1 MDQKTINAINHQ
13 VYQKYPEVRGAAP
26 KVKDQAAGTY
36 LLIYEGMAK
45 TADGH
50 PMRRTVRAVVTE
62 SGKITKL
69 TSSK

>member
-1 MDQKTINAINHQ
+1 MEQKILNAVNRQ

-26 KVKDQAAGTY
+26 KVKVQAAGTY
-36 LLIYEGMAK
+36 LLIYEGEAK

-50 PMRRTVRAVVTE
+50 SLHRTVRAVVSE